1 MEKVAN
7 LSVLH
12 TGTNYTIITTWYRE
26 EWCIR
31 VIDGGNKVRYKALP
45 AVTIEAALME
55 MLVFVSRMLQ
65 SKYARERKGMSSLRR
80 DAARVSRGPI
90 LALRTDVQYCWAA
103 IILGSTG
110 EGIYSTLSISFSLDT
125 ALRIML
131 QLLGQEI
138 GAKVG
143 E

>member
-12 TGTNYTIITTWYRE
+12 TGTNYTIFTTWYRE

-65 SKYARERKGMSSLRR
+65 AKYAREQLAQGCRWNFSRTHPRTQDRR
-80 DAARVSRGPI
+80 AI
-90 LALRTDVQYCWAA
+90 L
-103 IILGSTG
+103 LGS
-110 EGIYSTLSISFSLDT
+110 YHPRLHRRRHLLHPVHLFLSGDSS
-125 ALRIML
+125 ANNAPAAG
-131 QLLGQEI
+131 LGD
-138 GAKVG
+138 
-143 E
+143 

>member
-1 MEKVAN
+1 MDKVAN

-65 SKYARERKGMSSLRR
+65 SKY
-80 DAARVSRGPI
+80 V
-90 LALRTDVQYCWAA
+90 
-103 IILGSTG
+103 
-110 EGIYSTLSISFSLDT
+110 TLIEDSPMIKDYFAFS
-125 ALRIML
+125 
-131 QLLGQEI
+131 
-138 GAKVG
+138 
-143 E
+143 